1 MCTMFCAM
9 CPICL
14 MLCAMCPYVWCSR
27 CSVSCVQ
34 HGMCSVPGCS
44 VPRCHMSG
52 CPVWGI
58 VFCGDGLPKPDF
70 AAHVW
75 EMQPSS
81 AADLI
86 EWSDFSLLGFM
97 RTFKEFLGQVG
108 RFLDF
113 LCIHRVFEG
122 LREFRWKCAL
132 NVGVRIEEVWVC
144 ARRVLSGFRR
154 VLRGNRT
161 GIEWESKGFRKI
173 LRSLS
178 VSHFSTAPGS
188 YWGSYCSSYVRG
200 WWVISLCISL
210 FQFALVLPRPPIYN
224 FLQKLYR
231 VRSLGFNAAFHF
243 PLQSFF
249 F

>member
-1 MCTMFCAM
+1 MFQVFCVMCPTWHVFCARVF
-9 CPICL
+9 
-14 MLCAMCPYVWCSR
+14 CAKVSYVR
-27 CSVSCVQ
+27 VSCL
-34 HGMCSVPGCS
+34 GYSVLWRWFACA
-44 VPRCHMSG
+44 R
-52 CPVWGI
+52 
-58 VFCGDGLPKPDF
+58 FCG
-70 AAHVW
+70 ACSSAHVW

-113 LCIHRVFEG
+113 LCIHRAFEG